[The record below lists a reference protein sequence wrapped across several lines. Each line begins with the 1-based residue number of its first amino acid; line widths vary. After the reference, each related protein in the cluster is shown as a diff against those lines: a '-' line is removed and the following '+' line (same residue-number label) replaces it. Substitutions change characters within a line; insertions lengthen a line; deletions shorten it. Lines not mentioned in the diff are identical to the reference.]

1 MTTFALP
8 VSAKANV
15 RSTLRAQPGR
25 SQNPCLAI
33 SSQANSR
40 SKLSA
45 QRGRRQN
52 RLWQTVGAKCEG
64 GCHV

>member
-15 RSTLRAQPGR
+15 RSTLRAEPGR

-33 SSQANSR
+33 SSKANPAQPV
-40 SKLSA
+40 LSA

-52 RLWQTVGAKCEG
+52 RRLLRG
-64 GCHV
+64 GKL